1 MSDLL
6 IKGGRVI
13 DPANGLDAVMDV
25 LIERGRIARVGRKL
39 ESDAKRVID
48 AKGLWV
54 TPGLVD
60 MHVHLREPGY
70 EYKETIAS
78 GSAAAAAGG
87 FTSVACMANT
97 NPVNDCGQ
105 ITEFI
110 VETARRE
117 AVVNVFPVGAC
128 TMGLKGEALANI
140 GEMAA
145 AGAVAL
151 SDDGRC
157 AMNAQVMRKAMEYG
171 AMFNLTTLVHAED
184 HNLTQ
189 GGVMNEG
196 AISAALG
203 LRGQPAAAE
212 EAIIARDIQIAEY
225 LKLPVH
231 FCHVSTAGAVEL
243 VRRAKERGVKVTAEA
258 APHHFTLTD
267 ETCRDYNTN
276 AKMAPPLR
284 TRADMEALRAG
295 IADGT
300 MDAIAT
306 DHAPHSVIEKEVE
319 FDQAAYGI
327 VGLETALPLA
337 LALVG
342 GAGVAPARLIESLTA
357 RPAAIL
363 GIERGTLPENA
374 PADVTIIDPE
384 REWTVNPALFKSKG
398 RNTPFG
404 GWTVRGRAMF
414 TIVGGK
420 IVHELKEQQA

>member
-1 MSDLL
+1 
-6 IKGGRVI
+6 
-13 DPANGLDAVMDV
+13 
-25 LIERGRIARVGRKL
+25 
-39 ESDAKRVID
+39 
-48 AKGLWV
+48 
-54 TPGLVD
+54 
-60 MHVHLREPGY
+60 
-70 EYKETIAS
+70 
-78 GSAAAAAGG
+78 
-87 FTSVACMANT
+87 
-97 NPVNDCGQ
+97 
-105 ITEFI
+105 
-110 VETARRE
+110 
-117 AVVNVFPVGAC
+117 
-128 TMGLKGEALANI
+128 
-140 GEMAA
+140 
-145 AGAVAL
+145 VAL

-196 AISAALG
+196 AVSAALG
-203 LRGQPAAAE
+203 LRGQPVAAE

-243 VRRAKERGVKVTAEA
+243 IRRAKERGVKVTAEA

-267 ETCRDYNTN
+267 EALKGYNTN

-284 TRADMEALRAG
+284 TRADVEAVRAG

-300 MDAIAT
+300 MDAIAS

-337 LALVG
+337 LALIRE
-342 GAGVAPARLIESLTA
+342 AGVAPARIIESLTA

-363 GIERGTLPENA
+363 GIERGTLSEHA
-374 PADVTIIDPE
+374 VADVTVIDPE
-384 REWTVNPALFKSKG
+384 REWTVDPAQFKSKG

-404 GWTVRGRAMF
+404 GWTMRGRAVV
-414 TIVGGK
+414 TVVGGK
-420 IVHELKEQQA
+420 IVHEVKE